1 MQTAMYEH
9 PLIGPSLVT
18 MILSQ
23 GSAKIISKGTL
34 TFLHTSTYS
43 KQTKGITPLSSLI
56 IPICQNHHLV
66 YELFGEHMP
75 GKKEW

>member
-1 MQTAMYEH
+1 
-9 PLIGPSLVT
+9 

-43 KQTKGITPLSSLI
+43 KQTKGITALPSLI
-56 IPICQNHHLV
+56 ISISPNHHLV
-66 YELFGEHMP
+66 YELFDEHMP